1 MEAIVKYDG
10 PIDVEKND
18 GAVSRLNLRDQR
30 VKIISIEGD
39 NIYSCEPIG
48 FPWKGKFS
56 INRDF
61 LNILESPK
69 RFSKKYKK
77 VEKKPRPRRLSS
89 QRSLKSSR

>member
-1 MEAIVKYDG
+1 VEATVAFNG
-10 PIDVEKND
+10 PTEVEKD
-18 GAVSRLNLRDQR
+18 AGTTARLNLNGQWVRI
-30 VKIISIEGD
+30 VSGEG
-39 NIYSCEPIG
+39 NIYWCEPIG

-69 RFSKKYKK
+69 RFSRKYKK

-89 QRSLKSSR
+89 RRSLKSSR